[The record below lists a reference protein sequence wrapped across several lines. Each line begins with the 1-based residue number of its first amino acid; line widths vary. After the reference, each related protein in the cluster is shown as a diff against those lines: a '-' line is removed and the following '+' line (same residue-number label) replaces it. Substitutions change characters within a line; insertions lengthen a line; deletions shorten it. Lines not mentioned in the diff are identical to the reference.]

1 MSNIDRSE
9 YYNIKFQKKPFM
21 MWIWISVIFIS
32 LGGFL
37 NALFAESFDDISI
50 IPTFIMQPLIYLGG
64 VFYSIQLLPQF
75 WQTISLANPI
85 LYMINAFRFS
95 ILGSSDLE
103 ALGFSIYSALGMIV
117 FFIVLFSTICLWL
130 LNKGRGIRT

>member
-1 MSNIDRSE
+1 M
-9 YYNIKFQKKPFM
+9 YFVV
-21 MWIWISVIFIS
+21 ISTSVLFS

-64 VFYSIQLLPQF
+64 VFYSIQLLPPF

-103 ALGFSIYSALGMIV
+103 ALGFSIYSALAMIV
-117 FFIVLFSTICLWL
+117 GFIVLFSSICLWL
-130 LNKGRGIRT
+130 LNKGRGIRS

>member
-1 MSNIDRSE
+1 M
-9 YYNIKFQKKPFM
+9 
-21 MWIWISVIFIS
+21 ISTSILFS

-64 VFYSIQLLPQF
+64 VFYSIQLLPPF

-103 ALGFSIYSALGMIV
+103 ALGFSIYSALAMIV
-117 FFIVLFSTICLWL
+117 GFIILFFCICLWS
-130 LNKGRGIRT
+130 LNKGRGIRS